1 MDMRI
6 PDEKWLHTSEIRMRY
21 LDWGSPS
28 TGQGHGPET
37 TVLALHGLASSCHWY
52 DIVIPYLRDSYRCI
66 ALEQRGHGQTD
77 QPPTGYDWQSVAT
90 DFVEALDR
98 LGLERA
104 AVMGHSWGGY
114 VALSVAAK
122 YPERVS
128 RLMLI
133 DGGFMDW
140 TRWPGAS
147 WEWFKRVLRPRDV
160 SGTREDFLNK
170 LREQLSECWSDRLES
185 IVMTMVRVEPDGTVR
200 DILQPSN
207 HAQVLDALWNEPP
220 STMFSQVHC
229 PTLIV
234 PAGPR
239 QGQEDTEFS
248 RMRREMT
255 EAAHAAIRD
264 SRVEWIPETM
274 HDIGYHKPQELAQ
287 TLLAFLSDESH

>member
-1 MDMRI
+1 
-6 PDEKWLHTSEIRMRY
+6 
-21 LDWGSPS
+21 
-28 TGQGHGPET
+28 
-37 TVLALHGLASSCHWY
+37 V
-52 DIVIPYLRDSYRCI
+52 DSYRCI
-66 ALEQRGHGQTD
+66 SLDQRGHGQTD
-77 QPPTGYDWQSVAT
+77 QPPIGYDWHTLST
-90 DFVEALDR
+90 DIIEACYQ
-98 LGLERA
+98 LGVQEA

-114 VALSVAAK
+114 VALSLAAK
-122 YPERVS
+122 YPKRVS
-128 RLMLI
+128 KLVMV

-140 TRWPGAS
+140 TRWPGAT
-147 WEWFKRVLRPRDV
+147 WEWFTNLLKPRDV
-160 SGTREDFLNK
+160 SGTREEFLDH
-170 LREQLSECWSDRLES
+170 LRQQLAECWSDQLEE
-185 IVMTMVRVEPDGTVR
+185 IVMSMVRVGPDGLVR
-200 DILQPSN
+200 DILEPTN